1 MYGDR
6 SALPDQG
13 DSVRGCRRRQR
24 FPIGW
29 QCSNIVLMRAI
40 TIGALL
46 TVSTLA
52 SAQTPS
58 SIPPASDQIAQAV
71 LPLPKD
77 LREGATVLGYAADG
91 KFTSLRAGT
100 GSMVCLSNNP
110 NVERWH
116 VACYHK
122 SLEPFMARGRELRTQ
137 GVQGPQVDSV
147 RFREAKEGK
156 LKLPSEPALLYS
168 LTGPK
173 DSFDAASG
181 TAPKATPLFVVY
193 MPYATSESTGLS
205 AQPLRGM
212 PWVMF
217 PGTPK
222 AHIMFVPS
230 MSP

>member
-1 MYGDR
+1 MLLIV
-6 SALPDQG
+6 SASYPPYIPHMKTT
-13 DSVRGCRRRQR
+13 V
-24 FPIGW
+24 F
-29 QCSNIVLMRAI
+29 A
-40 TIGALL
+40 TLL
-46 TVSTLA
+46 AASTVV
-52 SAQTPS
+52 SAQAPAPA
-58 SIPPASDQIAQAV
+58 IPPAANQVAQAV

-77 LREGATVLGYAADG
+77 LRDGATVLGYAPDG
-91 KFTSLRAGT
+91 KFTPLRAGT
-100 GSMVCLSNNP
+100 GSMVCLSSNP
-110 NVERWH
+110 NAERWH

-156 LKLPSEPALLYS
+156 LTLPGEPALLYS

-173 DSFDAASG
+173 DSFDAATGS
-181 TAPKATPLFVVY
+181 APRASPLFVVY

-205 AQPLRGM
+205 AQPQRGA

-222 AHIMFVPS
+222 AHIMFVPT